1 MSRRERGKN
10 LHLQMAKTGLKQR
23 AAHKIGEFLSIFLF
37 MASLFLAFS
46 TYRILLLKQFTD
58 EPFEYGTGLLN
69 ALLLAK

>member
-1 MSRRERGKN
+1 M
-10 LHLQMAKTGLKQR
+10 
-23 AAHKIGEFLSIFLF
+23 IGEFLSIFLF